1 MSAVCEKIGD
11 VGGERMTRAYGI
23 AGSLVAWLAVGSFWL
38 ITTGGFH
45 PTWELAV
52 IATSTLVSAYAAAAY
67 VNHLVLIP
75 RYWRAGRYR
84 KYAAALGITM
94 AVLTA
99 VGLAIIRTCYFMKL
113 GPDPDP
119 NGVYVH
125 YGIDFIGMAFHLIVA
140 AGIVWCVSRLDRA

>member
-1 MSAVCEKIGD
+1 
-11 VGGERMTRAYGI
+11 MTRAYGI
-23 AGSLVAWLAVGSFWL
+23 GGSLVAWLAVGGFWL
-38 ITTGGFH
+38 ITTRGFH
-45 PTWELAV
+45 PTWGLAV
-52 IATSTLVSAYAAAAY
+52 IATSTLVSVYAAAAY

-84 KYAAALGITM
+84 EYPAALGITM

-99 VGLAIIRTCYFMKL
+99 VGLAVIRTCYFMTL

-125 YGIDFIGMAFHLIVA
+125 YGIDFIGMAFHLIIA
-140 AGIVWCVSRLDRA
+140 AGVIRYVTRLDRA